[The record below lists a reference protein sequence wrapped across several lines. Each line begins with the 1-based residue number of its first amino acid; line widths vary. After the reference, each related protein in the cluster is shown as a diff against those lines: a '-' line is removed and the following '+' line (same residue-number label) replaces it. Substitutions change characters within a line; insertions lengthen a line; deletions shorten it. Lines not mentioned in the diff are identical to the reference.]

1 MVAFTAVVL
10 DTEDLGVL
18 DTEDHGDLMAGLGVH
33 TDLIVHGVLTKLR
46 TSGSISKNI
55 AGLQRK
61 IAISHNRTL
70 QPF

>member
-1 MVAFTAVVL
+1 
-10 DTEDLGVL
+10 
-18 DTEDHGDLMAGLGVH
+18 MAGLGVH

-70 QPF
+70 SQPFQR